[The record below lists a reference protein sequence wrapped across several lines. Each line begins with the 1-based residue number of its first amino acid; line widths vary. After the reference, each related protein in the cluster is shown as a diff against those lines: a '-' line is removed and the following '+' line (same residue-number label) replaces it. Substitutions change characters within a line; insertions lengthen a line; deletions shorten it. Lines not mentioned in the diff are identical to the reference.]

1 MGLQWIGQNG
11 EGVLKHSTATCYLAQ
26 NHLAYAVGVTGV
38 SGALLVVIIK

>member
-11 EGVLKHSTATCYLAQ
+11 EGVLTATCYLAQ